1 MTLRSDTTAEA
12 KEIDE
17 ENLIRSIQLN
27 MISGLGP
34 RLRQQLL
41 LHFETPNA
49 ILAAS
54 PYDLQKVPGIGH
66 QLAMSITHS
75 DYQQQSVDEIR
86 KSRQHSIDLIL
97 DQHDQYPGSLKN
109 IPDPPGVLY
118 CKGKLLKSDALAI
131 AVVGTRHASRYGID
145 QTQRLVTSLVQCGF
159 TIVSGLARGI
169 DTAAHAAALEAGGRT
184 IAVLG
189 SGLLH
194 LYPPE
199 NKNLA
204 NAISKSGAVLTE
216 ARLASK
222 PTPFCFPQRNR
233 IITGLSLGVVV
244 IEAAM
249 RSGAM
254 ISARHA
260 MEQNRDVF
268 ALPGRI
274 DCRTSS
280 GCHHLIRDGA
290 KLVENVDHI
299 IEELGPLEAKT
310 IDTKGH
316 QVHHPAE
323 LKLNDQERKVLDSI
337 SGSTT
342 IDEIVQTS
350 NLPAGR
356 VLATISVLEMKRLVT
371 RISGTQ
377 VSR

>member
-1 MTLRSDTTAEA
+1 
-12 KEIDE
+12 
-17 ENLIRSIQLN
+17 
-27 MISGLGP
+27 
-34 RLRQQLL
+34 
-41 LHFETPNA
+41 
-49 ILAAS
+49 
-54 PYDLQKVPGIGH
+54 
-66 QLAMSITHS
+66 
-75 DYQQQSVDEIR
+75 
-86 KSRQHSIDLIL
+86 
-97 DQHDQYPGSLKN
+97 
-109 IPDPPGVLY
+109 
-118 CKGKLLKSDALAI
+118 
-131 AVVGTRHASRYGID
+131 
-145 QTQRLVTSLVQCGF
+145 
-159 TIVSGLARGI
+159 
-169 DTAAHAAALEAGGRT
+169 
-184 IAVLG
+184 
-189 SGLLH
+189 
-194 LYPPE
+194 
-199 NKNLA
+199 
-204 NAISKSGAVLTE
+204 
-216 ARLASK
+216 
-222 PTPFCFPQRNR
+222 
-233 IITGLSLGVVV
+233 
-244 IEAAM
+244 
-249 RSGAM
+249 M